1 MIHSFLLIGQSNMSG
16 RGIASEVEPIL
27 DKRLKMLRNGRW
39 LPMRTPVSTDRIFAG
54 VSLAE
59 SFALAYAN
67 DHPGVEV
74 GLIPC
79 SDGGT
84 TLDQWQMHGILFDN
98 AIYQCRLAAR
108 TSHIV
113 GILWHQGESD
123 SREGLYQHYTEKF
136 LTIMRAFRKELN
148 LPDVPWILG
157 GLGDYLVNLT
167 LEQYIWMAEHF
178 QKVNEQ
184 LMQIAQNDPLIGF
197 ASAKGL
203 EANDDNL
210 HFNSK
215 SLREFGLR
223 YYEEFRKLED
233 KNKVYDE
240 KPKESAAIRSQL
252 ELL

>member
-27 DKRLKMLRNGRW
+27 DARLKMLRNGRW
-39 LPMRTPVSTDRIFAG
+39 LPMRTPVATDRIFAG

-84 TLDQWQMHGILFDN
+84 TLDQWQVHGLLFDH
-98 AIYQCRLAAR
+98 AIYQSRLAAR

-136 LTIMRAFRKELN
+136 LPIMQAFREELN
-148 LPDVPWILG
+148 LPDVPWIIG
-157 GLGDYLVNLT
+157 ELGDYLANIT
-167 LEQYIWMAEHF
+167 LEQYEWLRKNYLKI
-178 QKVNEQ
+178 NEQ
-184 LMQIAQNDPLIGF
+184 LMQIAQNDPLVGF

-203 EANDDNL
+203 EPNPDNL
-210 HFNSK
+210 HINSK

-223 YYEEFRKLED
+223 YYEEFRKLEN
-233 KNKVYDE
+233 KNKVYEE